1 VGRSER
7 DHSADAEPH
16 LRKRSFIPD
25 ASEENVEQQLE
36 RERAGVDPDEE
47 RATHSV
53 FDEPATLP
61 HRPPVLIDRDWPC
74 RNCGYNLRGLNT
86 GHPCPECGKIEL
98 YEPPREGEVTYAQW
112 VAKHESRVSLRRSWL
127 VASAVPFLGLP
138 FAPFC
143 ALMTVEQ
150 TLLMGFVLMGPFMS
164 EILKVAVASVVIE
177 RRSYWIRRR
186 GQIYLMVLG
195 TAVVFAVVQNVIYL
209 LVFFKS
215 PPAVLVAYR
224 WSIGIPLHMVC
235 AAIAARGL
243 VAVWEQSVNE
253 QRRVTVARAYPYIVA
268 AVVLHAAFN
277 AYVLFA
283 PYPGYGF

>member
-1 VGRSER
+1 MGRSER

-61 HRPPVLIDRDWPC
+61 NRPPVLIDRDWPC
-74 RNCGYNLRGLNT
+74 RNCGYNLRGLTT

-127 VASAVPFLGLP
+127 MASAVPLLGLP
-138 FAPFC
+138 FALFC

-150 TLLMGFVLMGPFMS
+150 ALLFSFVVMGPIMS
-164 EILKVAVASVVIE
+164 EVLKVAVASAVIE

-195 TAVVFAVVQNVIYL
+195 TAVVFAAVQNVMYL
-209 LVFFKS
+209 LVFFKNPS
-215 PPAVLVAYR
+215 SVLVAYR
-224 WSIGIPLHMVC
+224 WSIGIPLHMIC

-268 AVVLHAAFN
+268 AIVLHAAFN